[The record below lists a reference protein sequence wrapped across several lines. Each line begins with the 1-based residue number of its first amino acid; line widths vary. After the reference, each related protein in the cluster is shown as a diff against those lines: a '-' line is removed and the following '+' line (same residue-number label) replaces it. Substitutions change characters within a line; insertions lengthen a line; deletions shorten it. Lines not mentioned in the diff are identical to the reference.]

1 MRFYFPEQIGVVK
14 HSPRKERGND
24 PFPCLIPVQ
33 AFEHLLQLELVQPLE
48 RPSVRAQ
55 REYLLMKLLLDSSQI
70 MEALQ
75 VYPNCPTDVKQWA
88 ASSLSWL

>member
-1 MRFYFPEQIGVVK
+1 MVIAVTR
-14 HSPRKERGND
+14 SPSCSLSLTQNHGD
-24 PFPCLIPVQ
+24 FIPLPFQ
-33 AFEHLLQLELVQPLE
+33 AFEHLLQLELVKPLE

-55 REYLLMKLLLDSSQI
+55 REYLLMKLLLDNNQI
-70 MEALQ
+70 MDALQ

>member
-1 MRFYFPEQIGVVK
+1 MGGNTRT
-14 HSPRKERGND
+14 PRRQWGAVGQECCSLQEC
-24 PFPCLIPVQ
+24 FPCLQ

-48 RPSVRAQ
+48 RPAARAQ

-70 MEALQ
+70 MDALQ

>member
-1 MRFYFPEQIGVVK
+1 MVRQSPGRQWGVWGRNDAPFSAL
-14 HSPRKERGND
+14 SP
-24 PFPCLIPVQ
+24 Q

-48 RPSVRAQ
+48 RPAARAQ
-55 REYLLMKLLLDSSQI
+55 REFLLLRLLLDSSQI
-70 MEALQ
+70 MDALQ